1 MAKLTNED
9 VLKLADLARIELSE
23 QEVATFKEEINET
36 LNYVEQLQEVDVRQE
51 EPTSQ
56 VTGLENV
63 MREDALEDY
72 GYKRD
77 ELLANTPE
85 LTDEGYIKVKRVL
98 S

>member
-1 MAKLTNED
+1 MAKLTNDD
-9 VLKLADLARIELSE
+9 VLKLAELARIHLSE
-23 QEVATFKEEINET
+23 QEVTAFQEEINEV
-36 LNYVEQLQEVDVRQE
+36 LSYVEQLQGVDVGDR

-63 MREDALEDY
+63 MRDDVLADY
-72 GYKRD
+72 GYSRD
-77 ELLANTPE
+77 DVLANTPD

>member
-63 MREDALEDY
+63 MREDVLEDY

-77 ELLANTPE
+77 ELLAHTPE

>member
-63 MREDALEDY
+63 MREDVLEDY

>member
-9 VLKLADLARIELSE
+9 VLKLADLARIQLSE
-23 QEVATFKEEINET
+23 QEVATFKDEINET

-51 EPTSQ
+51 EPTTQ

-63 MREDALEDY
+63 MRDDTLVDY